1 MVNFLIENKL
11 LLLFLVIGLGYLL
24 GKVKIKG
31 FSLGI
36 SAVLFV
42 GLGFGS
48 LHPDLILPDIVYVI
62 GLVIFVY
69 TIGLQSGANFFESF
83 KKNGLRDNAFMVGI
97 ILAAASLT
105 ILFGII
111 FSIDSP
117 IAAGLF
123 CGSFTNT
130 PALAAVLEVL
140 KQANDE
146 LTTTDL
152 NQLLAAPVVGY
163 SLAYPVG
170 VIGMILGFQF
180 IYRLWKV
187 NPEEER
193 KTLSKIFGIGGQEV
207 IHANVSIQ
215 NPNIIEKTIR
225 EIFNTHDLRGVVI
238 SRLYSNGDLTIVRP
252 ENRLKKD
259 DIVTIVAQHDLLDSV
274 IPLFGVISS
283 ENLSSSRIHIDMR
296 RIFLSNQD
304 LIGKRINELDL
315 QNKVGATITRVRRG
329 DADFVPSGDTVLEA
343 GDRVRIVAPREN
355 IAEVSKLFGDSYHK
369 LSEVDYIS
377 MALGIAIGLLIGII
391 EIPLPGGHHF
401 KLGYAGGPLLVALVL
416 GRLRR
421 TKGLI
426 WVMSYNTNLTLR
438 QMGAV
443 LFLAGI
449 GLKSGYTF
457 ATTFSESGFQLI
469 ALSFV
474 LILFTCIATLLLGK
488 WLFNLPYSLLIG
500 MLSGLQTQP
509 ATLAYA
515 NETMNNPGPNLGYSV
530 IYPTAM
536 IMKIILGQVIL
547 LILL

>member
-1 MVNFLIENKL
+1 MVEFLIQNKL
-11 LLLFLVIGLGYLL
+11 LLLFVVIGLGYLL

-42 GLGFGS
+42 GLAFGS
-48 LHPDLILPDIVYVI
+48 LHQDMVLPDIVYVI

-83 KKNGLRDNAFMVGI
+83 KKNGLRDNAFIVVMVI
-97 ILAAASLT
+97 SAALLTMLLAL
-105 ILFGII
+105 I
-111 FSIDSP
+111 FTVDAP

-123 CGSFTNT
+123 CGTFTNT
-130 PALAAVLEVL
+130 PALAAVLEAL
-140 KQANDE
+140 KQANAD

-152 NQLLAAPVVGY
+152 NALLATPVVGY

-170 VIGMILGFQF
+170 VVGMIVGFQF
-180 IYRLWKV
+180 VYRLWKV
-187 NPEEER
+187 DPDEER
-193 KTLSKIFGIGGQEV
+193 RTLSKSFGIGGQEV
-207 IHANVSIQ
+207 IHANVSVQ
-215 NPNIIEKTIR
+215 NSEVIGKSIR
-225 EIFNTHDLRGVVI
+225 QIFNERDLKGVVI
-238 SRLYSNGDLTIVRP
+238 SRIHHEGDLSIVRP
-252 ENRLKKD
+252 ETILHKND
-259 DIVTIVAQHDLLDSV
+259 VVTVVAQHDLLDSV
-274 IPLFGVISS
+274 IPMFGNISS
-283 ENLSSSRIHIDMR
+283 DNLSSSRVKIDMR

-304 LIGKRINELDL
+304 LIGKRINQLDL

-343 GDRVRIVAPREN
+343 GDRVRVVAPQEN
-355 IAEVSKLFGDSYHK
+355 MAAVTKMFGDSYHK

-391 EIPLPGGHHF
+391 EIPLPGGNHF
-401 KLGYAGGPLLVALVL
+401 KLGYAGGPLIVALVL

-421 TKGLI
+421 TQGLI

-449 GLKSGYTF
+449 GLKSGFTF
-457 ATTFSESGFQLI
+457 ATTFSESGFMLI
-469 ALSFV
+469 GLSF
-474 LILFTCIATLLLGK
+474 LIILFTCIGTLLLGK
-488 WLFNLPYSLLIG
+488 WLFKLPYSLLIG

-515 NETMNNPGPNLGYSV
+515 NETMNNGGPNLGYAV

-547 LILL
+547 LILI